1 MAREIDKAG
10 IPTVLITPMP
20 SVALNVGANRI
31 EVGTAIT
38 HPLGDPGLN
47 DEEEFELRR
56 RLATDA
62 LGLLAERIDEQVVR
76 RLAS

>member
-1 MAREIDKAG
+1 
-10 IPTVLITPMP
+10 MP

-47 DEEEFELRR
+47 DQEEFELRR
-56 RLATDA
+56 RLVTDA
-62 LGLLAERIDEQVVR
+62 LGLLSERVEEQVVR

>member
-1 MAREIDKAG
+1 
-10 IPTVLITPMP
+10 MP

-38 HPLGDPGLN
+38 HPLGDPGLS
-47 DEEEFELRR
+47 ESEEFELRR
-56 RLATDA
+56 RLVADA
-62 LGLLAERIDEQVVR
+62 LGLLSERIDEQMVR

>member
-1 MAREIDKAG
+1 
-10 IPTVLITPMP
+10 MP

-38 HPLGDPGLN
+38 HPLGDPGLS
-47 DEEEFELRR
+47 EKEEFELRR
-56 RLATDA
+56 RLVTDA
-62 LGLLAERIDEQVVR
+62 LALLAERIDEQKVR